1 MSRGNKAFAKRS
13 LPMYILIVL
22 LITGQMGIFPA
33 VSAAAGNLAQGK
45 SITASSVG
53 DVYTAVNANDG
64 NQGTYWES
72 ASNAFPQW
80 IKVDLA
86 AAGSVNQVVLKLPAG
101 WETRTQTLSVQGSL
115 NDSSYS
121 NLAASSSYVFTP
133 AAGGN
138 SVTINFTAATARY
151 IKINFTA
158 NTGWP
163 AAQVS
168 ELEVYGTAAVT
179 PGTYEAEAA
188 ALSGGAKTNTDHS
201 GYTGS
206 AFVDGYLT
214 QGAAAAFTVTVPGAG
229 NVDAALRYANATGVP
244 RPSASMSMELK
255 SDRRCFLTWRTGIPG
270 ELKVNY

>member
-1 MSRGNKAFAKRS
+1 MSTRTKAYAKRS

-53 DVYTAVNANDG
+53 DVYAAVNANDG

-86 AAGSVNQVVLKLPAG
+86 ANSSVNQVVLKLPSG
-101 WETRTQTLSVQGSL
+101 WESRTQTLSVQGST
-115 NDSSYS
+115 NDSTYS
-121 NLAASSSYVFTP
+121 NLATSSSYVFNP

-138 SVTINFTAATARY
+138 TVTINFTAATVRF

-163 AAQVS
+163 AA
-168 ELEVYGTAAVT
+168 
-179 PGTYEAEAA
+179 
-188 ALSGGAKTNTDHS
+188 
-201 GYTGS
+201 
-206 AFVDGYLT
+206 
-214 QGAAAAFTVTVPGAG
+214 
-229 NVDAALRYANATGVP
+229 
-244 RPSASMSMELK
+244 
-255 SDRRCFLTWRTGIPG
+255 
-270 ELKVNY
+270 